1 MAKAKKLPSG
11 SWRVRLYTGRD
22 EAGKAV
28 YKSFTAPTKK
38 EAEAAAALYAVRKK
52 QKDEIGMTVGEAIDA
67 YIRSKENVLSP
78 STIGGYR
85 LIRRNHL
92 QALMDVP
99 LSDITNAA
107 VQAEINRE
115 ALRLSPKTLRNAHGL
130 LSAALGMFLPDFTLH
145 TTLPAKQ
152 HKLKVLPTPEQV
164 LRAVKGTD
172 VELPVLLGMW
182 MGMRMSE
189 IRGLRYGDISA
200 DGLVTIHSAKLTVD
214 GLDVEREQ
222 TKTYGSTRQ
231 LRLPSEILALIVPCD
246 DPSSFVVPMQRS
258 MIYKHYRKCLADA
271 GLTPMTFHDL
281 RHMNASVMLQLGVPD
296 KYAMERGGW
305 ASNDTLKNIYQHT
318 FTDKRHD
325 VDAQIDRYFSSIYK
339 E

>member
-85 LIRRNHL
+85 LMRRNHL

-130 LSAALGMFLPDFTLH
+130 LSAALGAYLPDFTLR
-145 TTLPAKQ
+145 TTLPARQ
-152 HKLKVLPTPEQV
+152 HKIKELPTVEEV
-164 LRAVKGTD
+164 IAATKGTD
-172 VELPVLLGMW
+172 IELPVMLALW
-182 MGMRMSE
+182 LSLRMSE
-189 IRGLRYGDISA
+189 VRGLRYRDIR
-200 DGLVTIHSAKLTVD
+200 DGVLTVNCVKIKC
-214 GLDVEREQ
+214 GSEEFVKEQ
-222 TKTYGSTRQ
+222 AKTYNSTRRLRVPAYIASLIGEGEPDAFIVTFSAQTITKKLKRYVEASCGKDVTFHQ
-231 LRLPSEILALIVPCD
+231 LRHL
-246 DPSSFVVPMQRS
+246 
-258 MIYKHYRKCLADA
+258 
-271 GLTPMTFHDL
+271 
-281 RHMNASVMLQLGVPD
+281 NASVMLELGVPD

-305 ASNDTLKNIYQHT
+305 ASNNTLKTVYQHT
-318 FTDKRHD
+318 FSQKRQE
-325 VDAQIDRYFSSIYK
+325 VDGQIDSYF
-339 E
+339 EALL